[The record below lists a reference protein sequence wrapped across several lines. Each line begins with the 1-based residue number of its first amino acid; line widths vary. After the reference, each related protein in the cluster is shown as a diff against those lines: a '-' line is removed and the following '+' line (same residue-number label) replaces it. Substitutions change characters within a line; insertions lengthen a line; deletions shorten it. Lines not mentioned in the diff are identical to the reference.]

1 MQEKTVLITG
11 GNEGI
16 GLATAQRLAAK
27 GAHIILACRD
37 ERKGH
42 NAANYLRKETNNS
55 AILVIP
61 LDLAKLESVAHAA
74 EFILTEHPKLDV
86 LINNAGLYS
95 SQLQYTQ
102 DGFEMQ
108 FGVNHL
114 GHFLLTRLL
123 LPALQCPQEGG
134 RVINVSSAA
143 HYHGKI
149 DFDNL
154 KGEKGPAAYNGPAAY
169 AQSKLANVLFT
180 KSLSRKYEG
189 EITANALHPGVVATG
204 LANKHGS
211 FWIKTIW
218 NLYKPFARPPSK
230 GSDTSVYLAK
240 SSEVN
245 AVSGRYFDQHQNVQ
259 KPASLACDKAL
270 AEQLWQYSEAAVQ
283 HYLPIP

>member
-1 MQEKTVLITG
+1 MRDKTVLITG

-42 NAANYLRKETNNS
+42 NAANYLREKTANS
-55 AILVIP
+55 AIVVIA
-61 LDLAKLESVAHAA
+61 LDLASLESVANAA

-86 LINNAGLYS
+86 LINNAGVYS
-95 SQLQYTQ
+95 SHLSFTQ
-102 DGFEMQ
+102 EGYEQQ

-154 KGEKGPAAYNGPAAY
+154 KGEKGGAHYNGPAAY

-180 KSLSRKYEG
+180 KALARRYEG
-189 EITANALHPGVVATG
+189 EITANTLHPGVVATG
-204 LANKHGS
+204 LANKNGS
-211 FWIKTIW
+211 FWLKTIW
-218 NLYKPFARPPSK
+218 NLYKPFARTPEK
-230 GSDTSVYLAK
+230 GADTTVYLAK
-240 SSEVN
+240 SAEVRG
-245 AVSGRYFDQHQNVQ
+245 VSGRYFDQHQNVK
-259 KPASLACDKAL
+259 KPATLACDKAL
-270 AEQLWQYSEAAVQ
+270 AEKLWQYSETAVEP
-283 HYLPIP
+283 YLPAI